1 MPPKALFPS
10 IIKTHPKNKDIHPGE
25 VINQD
30 DHGNPKPKRR
40 TAAEMKE
47 VRHQQELAR
56 QVAEENSQNAIAAV
70 GSVEDSLREED
81 IARLTRPNRQL
92 ENIPAFRA
100 PASATK
106 GKDSSTLCDQRF
118 HPKLIVCFPEAD
130 NHRSESV
137 PAVTVE
143 KSDFF
148 SKRTEHEDQI
158 KGNYFR
164 WNYLTVPIMI

>member
-1 MPPKALFPS
+1 MPPKAIFPS
-10 IIKTHPKNKDIHPGE
+10 IIKTRPKNKDIHPGE

-40 TAAEMKE
+40 TPAEMKE

-56 QVAEENSQNAIAAV
+56 QVGEDISQKAIAAV

-106 GKDSSTLCDQRF
+106 GKDSYTSSDQDSGSIQNLSFAFQR
-118 HPKLIVCFPEAD
+118 LIITGQKVFQQ
-130 NHRSESV
+130 S
-137 PAVTVE
+137 
-143 KSDFF
+143 
-148 SKRTEHEDQI
+148 
-158 KGNYFR
+158 
-164 WNYLTVPIMI
+164 L

>member
-1 MPPKALFPS
+1 MPPKAIFPS
-10 IIKTHPKNKDIHPGE
+10 IIKTRPKNKDIHPGE

-40 TAAEMKE
+40 TPAEMKE

-56 QVAEENSQNAIAAV
+56 QVGEDISQKAIAAV

-106 GKDSSTLCDQRF
+106 GKDSSTSTSSDQDSSSIQNLSFAFQR
-118 HPKLIVCFPEAD
+118 LIITGQKVFQQ
-130 NHRSESV
+130 S
-137 PAVTVE
+137 
-143 KSDFF
+143 
-148 SKRTEHEDQI
+148 
-158 KGNYFR
+158 
-164 WNYLTVPIMI
+164 L